1 MLTLVMELGY
11 IILNHLGRFSNKVWA
26 AKNSKR
32 PVHVIAKCILSAK
45 KVLYA
50 SFFSG
55 EGTATQ
61 VLVKKGK
68 SFTRKNYKL
77 WY

>member
-1 MLTLVMELGY
+1 MFSLVIELGY
-11 IILNHLGRFSNKVWA
+11 IISNHLGRFSNKVWA

-45 KVLYA
+45 ILYA

-55 EGTATQ
+55 ESTATQ
-61 VLVKKGK
+61 VLVEKGK